1 MMDRYGWVGYN
12 PSMSAL
18 SELTSWL
25 NEVLEPRH
33 IQDGFRILE
42 QNASELDRLDPQE
55 ATAAHAVLCIAEWVD
70 AGYSDQ
76 RLIDALLQKFST
88 QHRRSMPIG
97 EYLLLR
103 MAEAF
108 SCIAREDADSAISLL
123 HFVLQAEREL
133 NDPRL
138 MVLAHFWKG
147 RAHRKK
153 GEYDAALHD
162 IAEARRLA
170 NRLHTSSLTALI
182 HIQEGWINFQLGRP
196 KEGLRL
202 LDQAEAALK
211 GTDDW
216 LALGNIESARGRI
229 VRRSGEYA
237 QALYHFDKAVA
248 IYARRYPNHRNL
260 ARALVNAAY
269 VKRLI
274 ALQLRKRIDARAAG
288 PTRGAEEMES
298 RGAAHSRYIK
308 LCREA
313 LDQLHHAGEIYAHHQ
328 NHIGTGT
335 VLVNAGQLHLDQGEI
350 ERAAQEAVKAYELA
364 QQKHDHILMARARLL
379 QSAAENARV
388 EEQLEDAD
396 LAVHANL
403 ARQYSE
409 EAIALAKH
417 TENRRL
423 TAGAYLARGNC
434 AANDFFQD
442 WDEAKQYVELAA
454 SLIGVEDRDHLWEEM
469 AMLKSR
475 ILRASKIDDTL
486 RAWSEGMLGEKTFQ
500 QVTEEF
506 AEIVIPKVWMREG
519 RKVSRVAQRL
529 SVSPKKVRRILRN
542 AGLLA
547 AGE

>member
-1 MMDRYGWVGYN
+1 
-12 PSMSAL
+12 MSGL
-18 SELTSWL
+18 CELTGVL
-25 NEVLEPRH
+25 NQALALRH
-33 IQDGFRILE
+33 IQEGFRILDE
-42 QNASELDRLDPQE
+42 KSGEFERFDAQHQG
-55 ATAAHAVLCIAEWVD
+55 AAHAVLCIAEWVD

-76 RLIDALLQKFST
+76 RLIDSLLHKFSPE
-88 QHRRSMPIG
+88 QRRRMAIA

-108 SCIAREDADSAISLL
+108 SCIAKEDADSAIKVL

-153 GEYDAALHD
+153 GEYEAALHD

-170 NRLHTSSLTALI
+170 NRLHATDLTALI
-182 HIQEGWINFQLGRP
+182 QVQEGWINFQLGRS

-202 LDQAEAALK
+202 LDQAEAGLK
-211 GTDDW
+211 SSDDW

-237 QALYHFDKAVA
+237 QALHHFDKAVA

-274 ALQLRKRIDARAAG
+274 ALQLRKRIDSRAG
-288 PTRGAEEMES
+288 GSSREAEEVES
-298 RGAAHSRYIK
+298 RGATHSRYSK

-313 LDQLHHAGEIYAHHQ
+313 LEQLHRAGEIYAHHQ

-350 ERAAQEAVKAYELA
+350 DRASQEAVKAYELA

-396 LAVHANL
+396 LALHANL
-403 ARQYSE
+403 ARQHAE

-442 WDEAKQYVELAA
+442 WDEAKQYVDLAS
-454 SLIGVEDRDHLWEEM
+454 SLVGAADRDHLWEEM

-519 RKVSRVAQRL
+519 CKVSRVAQRL

-542 AGLLA
+542 AGLLT

>member
-1 MMDRYGWVGYN
+1 
-12 PSMSAL
+12 MSSNL
-18 SELTSWL
+18 RELTGRL
-25 NEVLEPRH
+25 AEALVKRH
-33 IQDGFRILE
+33 IEDGFDLLAQAHGALE
-42 QNASELDRLDPQE
+42 QLDASDP
-55 ATAAHAVLCIAEWVD
+55 AAAQFVLCVADWVD
-70 AGYSDQ
+70 AGYSDH
-76 RLIDALLQKFST
+76 RLIEAMLNKFAPE
-88 QHRRSMPIG
+88 RRRQMPIS

-108 SCIAREDADSAISLL
+108 ACIAKEDAEAAIGLL
-123 HFVLQAEREL
+123 QFVLQAEREL
-133 NDPRL
+133 SDPRL
-138 MVLAHFWKG
+138 MVMAHFWKG

-153 GEYDAALHD
+153 GEYDAGLRD
-162 IAEARRLA
+162 MVEARRLA
-170 NRLHTSSLTALI
+170 SRVHESKLTALI
-182 HIQEGWINFQLGRP
+182 QIQEAWINFQLGRP

-211 GTDDW
+211 PTDDW

-237 QALYHFDKAVA
+237 QALHHFDGAVA

-274 ALQLRKRIDARAAG
+274 ALQLRKQIDLRASSKAG
-288 PTRGAEEMES
+288 SDADS
-298 RGAAHSRYIK
+298 RGGAHTRYNK
-308 LCREA
+308 LCRDA
-313 LDQLHHAGEIYAHHQ
+313 LDELHRAGEIYAHHQ
-328 NHIGTGT
+328 HHGGTGT
-335 VLVNAGQLHLDQGEI
+335 VLVNAGQLHLDQGDFD
-350 ERAAQEAVKAYELA
+350 RAAHEALKAYELA
-364 QQKHDHILMARARLL
+364 QQKHDHILMARARVL
-379 QSAAENARV
+379 QAACENARV
-388 EEQLEDAD
+388 EDQLEDAD
-396 LAVHANL
+396 LALHANL
-403 ARQYSE
+403 ARQHAD
-409 EAIALAKH
+409 EAIALAQQ

-423 TAGAYLARGNC
+423 TAGAYLARGNT

-442 WDEAKQYVELAA
+442 WDEAKKYVDLAA
-454 SLIGVEDRDHLWEEM
+454 SLISTDDRDHLWEEL

-486 RAWSEGMLGEKTFQ
+486 RAWSEGMLGDKTFQ

-506 AEIVIPKVWMREG
+506 AEIVIPKVWLREG

-547 AGE
+547 TGE

>member
-1 MMDRYGWVGYN
+1 MAAKFTDATA
-12 PSMSAL
+12 SL
-18 SELTSWL
+18 SEALAKRQI
-25 NEVLEPRH
+25 EK
-33 IQDGFRILE
+33 GFEILS
-42 QNASELDRLDPQE
+42 QIADSLHDLDPYE
-55 ATAAHAVLCIAEWVD
+55 RIAAQFVLCLAEWVD
-70 AGYSDQ
+70 AGYSDH
-76 RLIDALLQKFST
+76 RLIEAMLHKFSAE
-88 QHRRSMPIG
+88 HRRQMPLSD
-97 EYLLLR
+97 YLLLR

-108 SCIAREDADSAISLL
+108 SCIAKEDADAAINVLQ
-123 HFVLQAEREL
+123 FVLQAEREL

-153 GEYDAALHD
+153 GEYDAGLRD
-162 IAEARRLA
+162 IVEARRLA
-170 NRLHTSSLTALI
+170 SRVHESKLTALI
-182 HIQEGWINFQLGRP
+182 QVQEAWINFQLGRP

-202 LDQAEAALK
+202 LDHAEAALK
-211 GTDDW
+211 PTDDW
-216 LALGNIESARGRI
+216 LALGNVESARGRI

-237 QALYHFDKAVA
+237 QALHHFDRAVS

-274 ALQLRKRIDARAAG
+274 ALQLRKQIDARASSKTAG
-288 PTRGAEEMES
+288 DAES
-298 RGAAHSRYIK
+298 RGTAHVRYTK
-308 LCREA
+308 LCRDA
-313 LDQLHHAGEIYAHHQ
+313 LDELHRAGEIYAHHQ
-328 NHIGTGT
+328 HHGGTGT
-335 VLVNAGQLHLDQGEI
+335 VLVNAGQLHLDQGDFD
-350 ERAAQEAVKAYELA
+350 RAAQEALKAYELA
-364 QQKHDHILMARARLL
+364 QQKHDHILMARARVL
-379 QSAAENARV
+379 QAACENARV

-396 LAVHANL
+396 LALHANL
-403 ARQYSE
+403 ARQHAD
-409 EAIALAKH
+409 EAIALAQQ

-423 TAGAYLARGNC
+423 TAGAYLARGST

-442 WDEAKQYVELAA
+442 WDEAKKYVELASA
-454 SLIGVEDRDHLWEEM
+454 LISTEDRDHLWEEL

-486 RAWSEGMLGEKTFQ
+486 RAWTEGMLGDKTFQ

-519 RKVSRVAQRL
+519 RKVSRVAQKL

-547 AGE
+547 TGE

>member
-1 MMDRYGWVGYN
+1 M
-12 PSMSAL
+12 AL
-18 SELTSWL
+18 AIAELTERL
-25 NEVLEPRH
+25 NAALASRHIEEGFRVLEENV
-33 IQDGFRILE
+33 DVLE
-42 QNASELDRLDPQE
+42 TSTSSTL
-55 ATAAHAVLCIAEWVD
+55 AAEFVLCIAEWVD
-70 AGYSDQ
+70 AGYSDH
-76 RLIDALLQKFST
+76 RLIESLLRKFST
-88 QHRRSMPIG
+88 EQRRALPIS

-108 SCIAREDADSAISLL
+108 ACIAKEDADAAITLL
-123 HFVLQAEREL
+123 QFVIQAEREL

-162 IAEARRLA
+162 VAESRRLA
-170 NRLHTSSLTALI
+170 HRLHQSKLIALI
-182 HIQEGWINFQLGRP
+182 QIQEAWVNFQLGRP
-196 KEGLRL
+196 REGLHL
-202 LDQAEAALK
+202 LDQAEAGLK
-211 GTDDW
+211 STDDW

-237 QALYHFDKAVA
+237 QALHHFDRAIE

-269 VKRLI
+269 VKRLV
-274 ALQLRKRIDARAAG
+274 ALQLRKKIDLRTSGQDKSREERGSSHARY
-288 PTRGAEEMES
+288 TR
-298 RGAAHSRYIK
+298 

-313 LDQLHHAGEIYAHHQ
+313 LDQLHQAGEIYAHHQ
-328 NHIGTGT
+328 HHGGTGT

-350 ERAAQEAVKAYELA
+350 DRAAQEALKAYELA
-364 QQKHDHILMARARLL
+364 HQKHDHILMARARIVEA
-379 QSAAENARV
+379 AAENARV

-396 LAVHANL
+396 LALHANL
-403 ARQYSE
+403 ARQYAD
-409 EAIALAKH
+409 EAIALAQQ

-423 TAGAYLARGNC
+423 KAGAYLARGST
-434 AANDFFQD
+434 AANDFLQD
-442 WDEAKQYVELAA
+442 WEDAGKYVDLAA
-454 SLIGVEDRDHLWEEM
+454 ALISPEDRDHLWEEL
-469 AMLKSR
+469 AMLKSK

-486 RAWSEGMLGEKTFQ
+486 RAWSEGLLGNKTFQ

-547 AGE
+547 SGE